1 MGPAMVFVDP
11 AEDVAYWRARTEQL
25 ENELADANARIAKLT
40 EQVATLSRMMF
51 GRSSERGG
59 RSGAVA
65 DPDQE
70 LDDEAETDSADDRTG
85 QAPDNGKPK
94 QSKGQQRGSRGHGRR
109 DYSHLPTVEVVH
121 DVPAEQRFCSCCGL
135 EFEAF
140 DAERSE
146 QLDWQ
151 VHVTRIVHKR
161 LRYRRRC
168 GCPGKRTVTAPPV
181 ANPVPKGHLTAGFL
195 ARLLFDKYVLC
206 LPVNRIMR
214 SLAAEGLDLAAGS
227 LCGAL
232 RSVAGLLAP
241 LYDAI
246 VAHNA
251 AAVHAHIDETSWRV
265 FEHDEEGHGHRW
277 WLWVFLTADTV
288 VFTIDPTRSTAV
300 VEAHFGVD
308 RDDAALADG
317 RRLLISSDFYA
328 AYQCLARIDGVHPL
342 WCWAHIRRR
351 FIRAG
356 DAHREL
362 RVWSDAWVARIADL
376 YTAHTDLAAAELGTT
391 AHTEA
396 QKAFDQALDAIDTA
410 RHDEIRNA
418 DLMHP
423 TARKALETLN
433 REWDGLAAHRDFP
446 DLPLD
451 NNPAERALRT
461 PVIGRKNSYGSHAR
475 WAADLAAMA
484 WTATATA
491 ERNHRE
497 PLAYLTDY
505 LNACAQAG
513 GKPPEGAALDQF
525 LPWKP
530 DPDNPTG
537 SRDHNPHPATQPNP
551 QQPASRSP

>member
-1 MGPAMVFVDP
+1 MAPAVVVVDP
-11 AEDVAYWRARTEQL
+11 SKDVAYWRARAEQL
-25 ENELADANARIAKLT
+25 EAELVDANARIAKLT

-59 RSGAVA
+59 RGGGVA

-70 LDDEAETDSADDRTG
+70 LDDEAETDSADS
-85 QAPDNGKPK
+85 QAADAGKPK

-109 DYSHLPTVEVVH
+109 DYSHLPTVEIIH
-121 DVPAEQRFCSCCGL
+121 DVPLAQRCCACCGL

-140 DAERSE
+140 DAEYSE

-151 VHVTRIVHKR
+151 VHVTRFVHKR

-168 GCPGKRTVTAPPV
+168 GCAGQRTVTAPP
-181 ANPVPKGHLTAGFL
+181 APNPVPKGRLTHHFL
-195 ARLLFDKYVLC
+195 ARLLFFKYVLG
-206 LPVNRIMR
+206 LPVHRIVR
-214 SLAAEGLDLAAGS
+214 SLAAEGLAMAAGS

-232 RSVAGLLAP
+232 HNVAGLLAP

-246 VAHNA
+246 CSHNTQA
-251 AAVHAHIDETSWRV
+251 IHTHIDETSWRV
-265 FEHDEEGHGHRW
+265 FEHDEQGVGQRW
-277 WLWVFLTADTV
+277 WLWCFLTADTA
-288 VFTIDPTRSTAV
+288 VFTIDPTRSTKV
-300 VEAHFGVD
+300 LEDHFGVD
-308 RDDAALADG
+308 RDDAVLADG

-342 WCWAHIRRR
+342 WCWVHVRRR

-376 YTAHTDLAAAELGTT
+376 YTAHTDLAAVSVGTAEHTT
-391 AHTEA
+391 AQA
-396 QKAFDQALDAIDTA
+396 AFDTALAAIDTA
-410 RHDEIRNA
+410 RHDQTRDA
-418 DLMHP
+418 DLMVP
-423 TARKALETLN
+423 AARKALENLN

-461 PVIGRKNSYGSHAR
+461 PVVNRKNSYGSHAK
-475 WAADLAAMA
+475 WAADLAATV
-484 WTATATA
+484 WTIAATA

-497 PLAYLTDY
+497 PLTYLTDY
-505 LNACAQAG
+505 LDACAHNG
-513 GKPPEGAALDQF
+513 GTPPEGAALDRF

-537 SRDHNPHPATQPNP
+537 KRDHNPHGVVPPDP
-551 QQPASRSP
+551 CRPIGRSP